1 MRHTIIK
8 NFLKDDECD
17 YLINYFKKD
26 SSTKK
31 MAYARDD
38 SLVYDTQLLKM
49 EYSNTV
55 AWNRKIVK
63 GEFSLFNNTNLINK
77 KIWGVIIHYSKQNN
91 FNITEQRGIFIQKY
105 TKNGHFTWHTDGY
118 GWTYKPPHG
127 LPGVKEIDYD
137 KLSISIQLSN
147 PDEYEG
153 GELQFGQDS
162 KGNTKRDPTKEHD
175 NYELLQKSITSVFT
189 APKNRGSLALHNGF
203 SYHRVTPI
211 TKGVRYSLVNFY
223 QGPKNAT
230 N

>member
-1 MRHTIIK
+1 MHHTIIK

-31 MAYARDD
+31 MAYARDG

-55 AWNRKIVK
+55 AWNHKIVK
-63 GEFSLFNNTNLINK
+63 GELSLFNNTNLINK

-91 FNITEQRGIFIQKY
+91 FNITEERGIFIQKY

-118 GWTYKPPHG
+118 GWTYKPPHR

-147 PDEYEG
+147 PDE
-153 GELQFGQDS
+153 
-162 KGNTKRDPTKEHD
+162 
-175 NYELLQKSITSVFT
+175 
-189 APKNRGSLALHNGF
+189 
-203 SYHRVTPI
+203 
-211 TKGVRYSLVNFY
+211 
-223 QGPKNAT
+223 
-230 N
+230 

>member
-77 KIWGVIIHYSKQNN
+77 KIWDVIIHYSKQNN
-91 FNITEQRGIFIQKY
+91 FK
-105 TKNGHFTWHTDGY
+105 
-118 GWTYKPPHG
+118 
-127 LPGVKEIDYD
+127 
-137 KLSISIQLSN
+137 
-147 PDEYEG
+147 
-153 GELQFGQDS
+153 
-162 KGNTKRDPTKEHD
+162 
-175 NYELLQKSITSVFT
+175 KSIKINED
-189 APKNRGSLALHNGF
+189 AK
-203 SYHRVTPI
+203 
-211 TKGVRYSLVNFY
+211 
-223 QGPKNAT
+223 
-230 N
+230 